1 MDSKKNI
8 SIFLEY
14 NVIHE
19 IYFYTKNWIPCRE
32 REPEPDLGFT
42 ENENKVA
49 GASDAEN
56 PLDPAPLAPLEPL
69 APELS
74 SNAEPPRKPAA
85 TAATAKTGLAGEIN
99 CPVITCGTC
108 VYLLTRIKWRTS
120 RRRELHEYVRME
132 A

>member
-1 MDSKKNI
+1 M
-8 SIFLEY
+8 
-14 NVIHE
+14 IHE

-42 ENENKVA
+42 ENENNVA
-49 GASDAEN
+49 GVSDAEN

-85 TAATAKTGLAGEIN
+85 AATTAKTGLAGVIN
-99 CPVITCGTC
+99 CPVINCGIWE
-108 VYLLTRIKWRTS
+108 YLFARIK
-120 RRRELHEYVRME
+120 
-132 A
+132 

>member
-42 ENENKVA
+42 ENENNVA
-49 GASDAEN
+49 GVSDAEN
-56 PLDPAPLAPLEPL
+56 PLDPAPLAPLEPDV
-69 APELS
+69 S
-74 SNAEPPRKPAA
+74 SNAAPPRAA
-85 TAATAKTGLAGEIN
+85 TTAKTGLAGEIN
-99 CPVITCGTC
+99 CPVINCG
-108 VYLLTRIKWRTS
+108 IW
-120 RRRELHEYVRME
+120 E
-132 A
+132 